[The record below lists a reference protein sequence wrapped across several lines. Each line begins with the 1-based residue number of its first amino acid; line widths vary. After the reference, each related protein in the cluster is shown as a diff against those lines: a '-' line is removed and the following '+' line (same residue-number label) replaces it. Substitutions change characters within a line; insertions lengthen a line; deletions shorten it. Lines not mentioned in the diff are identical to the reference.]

1 MLTQL
6 LTTFSPMTIIL
17 CIIMIFLAFKAI
29 MDYKT
34 WMQSF
39 ANEAYKKRQDK
50 EKELSD
56 IQELKD
62 SVNSIAEDI
71 SGIKVSLVKLSSQV
85 DTLTESDK
93 DDIKAFI
100 TREYHYFVEQVG
112 WIDDYSM
119 DCLEKRYA
127 HYVAY
132 RGNTFVG
139 ELMKALRALPR
150 KYEDRIIRK
159 DK

>member
-6 LTTFSPMTIIL
+6 LTTFSPMTIVL
-17 CIIMIFLAFKAI
+17 CIIMIFLAFRAI
-29 MDYKT
+29 MDYRA

-39 ANEAYKKRQDK
+39 TNEAYKKRKDK
-50 EKELSD
+50 EQALSD
-56 IQELKD
+56 IQELKG
-62 SVNSIAEDI
+62 SINAIAEDI
-71 SGIKVSLVKLSSQV
+71 SGIKISLVKLSTQV

-93 DDIKAFI
+93 DDIKAYI
-100 TREYHYFVEQVG
+100 TREYHYFVERAG

-127 HYVAY
+127 HYVEY
-132 RGNTFVG
+132 KGNTFVG

>member
-1 MLTQL
+1 M
-6 LTTFSPMTIIL
+6 
-17 CIIMIFLAFKAI
+17 
-29 MDYKT
+29 
-34 WMQSF
+34 
-39 ANEAYKKRQDK
+39 
-50 EKELSD
+50 
-56 IQELKD
+56 
-62 SVNSIAEDI
+62 
-71 SGIKVSLVKLSSQV
+71 

-100 TREYHYFVEQVG
+100 TREYHYFVEQIG

-150 KYEDRIIRK
+150 KYEDRIVK
-159 DK
+159 E